1 MDTFLNIL
9 TDYYYIFIIIFVF
22 FLISLI
28 GYIVEGKKN
37 KDDIKNASLEQIIDN
52 TEVFNQIPDEQ
63 QISEIK

>member
-37 KDDIKNASLEQIIDN
+37 NDDIKNASLEQIIDN